1 MGAGREPGRP
11 KRTGAMRTALLAA
24 TVLVLAGAAVLAGKT
39 AATFSDQ
46 ASVPDNTFSTASC
59 FPTWWDAS
67 YGFRQRLTVT
77 TGAAAVPNGYSVPL
91 SFDHSALV
99 SASPSK
105 SLSSGDD
112 VRVLHWD
119 AGGCAWTELD
129 RVLQEESTW
138 NSATTAIWFALQA
151 DILASSGDGNYY
163 LYYGNL
169 GAGSPPANKSNVYQF
184 WDDFDDAV
192 LDAGWSLDA
201 IGSVSGGSTSE
212 SGTVV
217 RVTATSTGDIWGA
230 SDSAYHLARSISG
243 NFLAESYTTAVGG
256 THHVWSKYGG
266 VHLRD
271 TSSANSKNRNMS
283 EVYSFAGSTNSYR
296 LATGGSTAEQLG
308 QRYDYNRVTRIGGT
322 SRAFNSSDGIVWNE
336 IGSAISFT
344 GGLPDPVRIG
354 PILAAISSSDHWV
367 EVDWFKVRLY
377 VEPEPTISLGGEE
390 SAP

>member
-1 MGAGREPGRP
+1 MPSRRPSRRRTLPLTIFAVVLALVVGAGGF
-11 KRTGAMRTALLAA
+11 
-24 TVLVLAGAAVLAGKT
+24 LVAR
-39 AATFSDQ
+39 AATFTDQ
-46 ASVPDNTFSTASC
+46 ASVPGNTFTTASC
-59 FPTWWDAS
+59 FPTWWDSA
-67 YGFRQRLTVT
+67 YGYRQKVIVT
-77 TGAAAVPNGYSVPL
+77 TGSAAVSSGYSVPISL
-91 SFDHSALV
+91 NHAQLV
-99 SASPSK
+99 AGAK
-105 SLSSGDD
+105 SLASGDD
-112 VRVLHWD
+112 IRVLRWD
-119 AGGCAWTELD
+119 NSGCTWSEPH
-129 RVLQEESTW
+129 RVLQEGSTW

-151 DILASSGDGNYY
+151 DILASGSDDSYY
-163 LYYGNL
+163 IYYGNS

-217 RVTATSTGDIWGA
+217 RVTATSTGDIWGT

-283 EVYSFAGSTNSYR
+283 EVYSAAGSTNSYR

-377 VEPEPTISLGGEE
+377 VEPEPTTSVGTEE